1 VLGGIAYIW
10 IHLMKRRARNSDR
23 DSRYDS
29 QTRLRQDDNSTQ
41 SQLHRT
47 PSIQSS
53 NDSMDFHDTR
63 AMEVASIQS
72 SLFFGNSEPSY
83 TKAARIQ
90 KIKEEAMVETSPG
103 ASHLPIQS
111 KLTRSQSIAR
121 YGDAIASGKLAPV
134 SLKLNS
140 PEERDS
146 AAYQQSIDSFYG
158 GPR

>member
-1 VLGGIAYIW
+1 
-10 IHLMKRRARNSDR
+10 MKKRARNSGR
-23 DSRYDS
+23 DDS
-29 QTRLRQDDNSTQ
+29 QTRLRQDDSSR

-47 PSIQSS
+47 PSIQSES
-53 NDSMDFHDTR
+53 TDSMDFQDNR

-83 TKAARIQ
+83 TKAARVPRIT
-90 KIKEEAMVETSPG
+90 EEPMVETSSG
-103 ASHLPIQS
+103 VSHLPLQS
-111 KLTRSQSIAR
+111 SLKRSQSFAR

-134 SLKLNS
+134 AFKLNS

-158 GPR
+158 GTR